1 MTLKH
6 SLLYSTFFLFI
17 SLSIAQEVGTNA
29 LPGANKKQK
38 KIIEAILGEDKK
50 APALTSIILDA
61 SKSRPNNGSL
71 TYEWSFPE
79 NLIFNDDY
87 EYDKSDSVIPYASG
101 ETKEP
106 SYNGKTSIKKIIT
119 RNQYIEL
126 DLPDSPI
133 EKEFI
138 IVLKIQN
145 HVGMN
150 DIDSLSLVVTPS
162 MNLISNELI
171 ESDGDQFL
179 AIQGNKEEERV
190 ELTETVINKSYLT
203 IQPINTQNLKPKEV
217 ELINSLIYNRILE
230 KGYEKVLDPNRYIS
244 QEINLNKLY
253 EKTKVV
259 KDTIVTI
266 IEPDTL
272 FYTSKKP
279 FVDRIKEFFKISST
293 GSDSLS
299 DSLDLKQ
306 SQDLASSVDGVI
318 VEPDSTILIAEMAPK
333 KENQFYKFFKNV
345 FKGNKETISTDST
358 KNIDSIVDDPASTEN
373 VASIASE
380 PDSTILIAEMA
391 PKKENQFYKFFKN
404 VFKGNKKRIDAD
416 SSANNDSM
424 NVNGLILTEKVEG
437 QKIQTKEPIVLSD
450 PSLDSIKADIIEVPI
465 VYDSTFTIDTLTYNE
480 VVDTTLYY
488 DFNCKTDSCASENA
502 MLEGVGRVLTWGL
515 NEDSEL
521 EIRYFTVSDYFSK
534 EAKYDW
540 VVSKAMMDSTASDLI
555 KYPQALATS
564 LDGTLF
570 IGVGNTQDVVALR
583 KNQEAEVIIQ
593 DMVLEDEL
601 LNPAGLVNGTNDEI
615 YFSDKNNN
623 RILVKAGDTYRTLL
637 NLNNNNNNGESEPPR
652 HPSIIRVGPDGALY
666 ALYEK
671 NGSVYKLS
679 KREILTVLNPNT
691 INSVDDIAINKSGEV
706 FVLSSENKK
715 IYKVINADMVTVFAG
730 VDHSEKNKRVYRRSK
745 NAKSLRF
752 SGRSQDPALM
762 NDFSANKVPF
772 GNPVSF
778 DFDINDN
785 LYIADKKYGT
795 IRKIDQMGMISTFAG
810 PSEDLKEAY
819 QIRVTQSNSFEVFI
833 SQPLKHKI
841 SRIYVDEV
849 SPWVN
854 EVKINHPKYIL
865 NKKGVYGLEPLLND
879 ALSEALGKTL
889 PSEKKSI
896 RKRFK
901 KQNKRLTGFAKRNPL
916 FFGLALLL
924 INQGVAASLENPPSL
939 PPDFPFQ

>member
-1 MTLKH
+1 M
-6 SLLYSTFFLFI
+6 
-17 SLSIAQEVGTNA
+17 
-29 LPGANKKQK
+29 
-38 KIIEAILGEDKK
+38 D
-50 APALTSIILDA
+50 
-61 SKSRPNNGSL
+61 
-71 TYEWSFPE
+71 
-79 NLIFNDDY
+79 
-87 EYDKSDSVIPYASG
+87 
-101 ETKEP
+101 
-106 SYNGKTSIKKIIT
+106 
-119 RNQYIEL
+119 
-126 DLPDSPI
+126 
-133 EKEFI
+133 
-138 IVLKIQN
+138 
-145 HVGMN
+145 
-150 DIDSLSLVVTPS
+150 
-162 MNLISNELI
+162 
-171 ESDGDQFL
+171 
-179 AIQGNKEEERV
+179 
-190 ELTETVINKSYLT
+190 
-203 IQPINTQNLKPKEV
+203 
-217 ELINSLIYNRILE
+217 
-230 KGYEKVLDPNRYIS
+230 
-244 QEINLNKLY
+244 
-253 EKTKVV
+253 
-259 KDTIVTI
+259 
-266 IEPDTL
+266 
-272 FYTSKKP
+272 
-279 FVDRIKEFFKISST
+279 
-293 GSDSLS
+293 
-299 DSLDLKQ
+299 
-306 SQDLASSVDGVI
+306 
-318 VEPDSTILIAEMAPK
+318 
-333 KENQFYKFFKNV
+333 
-345 FKGNKETISTDST
+345 
-358 KNIDSIVDDPASTEN
+358 
-373 VASIASE
+373 
-380 PDSTILIAEMA
+380 

>member
-29 LPGANKKQK
+29 LPGAKKKQK

-380 PDSTILIAEMA
+380 PDSTILIAGMD

>member
-318 VEPDSTILIAEMAPK
+318 VEPDSTILIAE
-333 KENQFYKFFKNV
+333 V
-345 FKGNKETISTDST
+345 
-358 KNIDSIVDDPASTEN
+358 
-373 VASIASE
+373 
-380 PDSTILIAEMA
+380 A

>member
-306 SQDLASSVDGVI
+306 SQDLASSVDDVI
-318 VEPDSTILIAEMAPK
+318 VEPDSTILIAGM
-333 KENQFYKFFKNV
+333 
-345 FKGNKETISTDST
+345 D
-358 KNIDSIVDDPASTEN
+358 
-373 VASIASE
+373 
-380 PDSTILIAEMA
+380 

-889 PSEKKSI
+889 PSEKKTI